1 MEEAKRKGCI
11 TMRRFNS
18 IAFAVLM
25 ILMVLLFS
33 QTVLPQIVRVF
44 SRTAETI
51 SGQVMKA

>member
-1 MEEAKRKGCI
+1 MEEIEREGCV

-18 IAFAVLM
+18 IAFAVLL
-25 ILMVLLFS
+25 ICLVLLFG
-33 QTVLPQIVRVF
+33 QTVLPQIVKVF